1 MTEHGRQ
8 EVDRE
13 RSTDSTR
20 GWASSRTAVSTS
32 SSDGHRIRVYR
43 QERYRD
49 GSDSRRYRC
58 LTLTPENASRLAT
71 ALFAHAKKALD
82 QRLPNQ
88 LRVGAQAG

>member
-1 MTEHGRQ
+1 MSDPPIHAWVGEQHDRRLDVEFDGRQ
-8 EVDRE
+8 
-13 RSTDSTR
+13 
-20 GWASSRTAVSTS
+20 
-32 SSDGHRIRVYR
+32 ILVYR

-71 ALFAHAKKALD
+71 ALLAHAEKALD

-88 LRVGAQAG
+88 